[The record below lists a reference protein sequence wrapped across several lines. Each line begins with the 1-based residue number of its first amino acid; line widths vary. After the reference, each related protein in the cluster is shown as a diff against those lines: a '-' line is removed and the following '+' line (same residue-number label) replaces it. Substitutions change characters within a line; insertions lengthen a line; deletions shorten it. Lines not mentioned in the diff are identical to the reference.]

1 MTFAGTLPRAAERVR
16 DHRVVSSTDLTQLM
30 TALTAFVA
38 ALGGVATFVAA
49 RLSKRQRELTTET
62 RDLREYAA
70 QVASW
75 GFRVRM
81 LMLSNG
87 LTFPPMPSPPWDKD
101 DKSEQQAQPVSAVK
115 DAPPA
120 EVARAPVPEPVS
132 PAAPV
137 ETNAYSRDAIYGF
150 GSFGPADQPTTWP
163 PPPDG
168 AQRRI

>member
-1 MTFAGTLPRAAERVR
+1 MSP
-16 DHRVVSSTDLTQLM
+16 TDLTQLM

-49 RLSKRQRELTTET
+49 RLSKRQRELTAET

-75 GFRVRM
+75 GFRIRL

-120 EVARAPVPEPVS
+120 EVAQPARAPVPEPVS

-137 ETNAYSRDAIYGF
+137 ETNSYTRDAIYGF
-150 GSFGPADQPTTWP
+150 GSFGPTDQPTAWTP
-163 PPPDG
+163 PTDG
-168 AQRRI
+168 NHRRL